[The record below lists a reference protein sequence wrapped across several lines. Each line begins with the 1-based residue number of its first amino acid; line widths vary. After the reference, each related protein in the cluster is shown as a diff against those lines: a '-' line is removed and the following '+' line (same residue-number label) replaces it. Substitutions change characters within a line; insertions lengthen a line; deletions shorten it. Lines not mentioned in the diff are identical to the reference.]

1 MIILPLG
8 ARRFFLLALGHAL
21 FGFAPHGFHVAVHGA
36 AQVLHQLLQLLRR
49 GALSQG
55 ALQRLAGGFE
65 FGAGIG
71 EIAFLNAQRRLP
83 EKIDG
88 LFHIAVV
95 AHIAVCAK

>member
-1 MIILPLG
+1 M
-8 ARRFFLLALGHAL
+8 LALGHAL

-36 AQVLHQLLQLLRR
+36 AQVLHQLLQLLGRC
-49 GALSQG
+49 ALGQG

-83 EKIDG
+83 EEIDG
-88 LFHIAVV
+88 LFHIAVI
-95 AHIAVCAK
+95 AHIALCAK